1 MPVLTADSIE
11 QINDNS
17 LRLLEKVGLKL
28 EHPGVRELL
37 LAHGAREGS
46 QADTVR
52 LPREMAREALEAAPR
67 RVRLCAM
74 DGTEVTLTAH
84 GPSVFWTVNAI
95 YGAEGD
101 TVTPID
107 EAWFARMC
115 RVAQACKHLHAT
127 VAPSIADYPANCRDF
142 VGLRLLAEHTTRHLR
157 PCIYTPEGTI
167 ALREMG
173 EVLVGG
179 TTLRERPVYSLGFTS
194 VSPLTWSPFA
204 LEVFTKSSGHGVPI
218 MINAEPIAG
227 ATGPV
232 TLAGSLSLANAEAL
246 GGLVILQLLEPGRP
260 CVFNLG
266 FNHVLDMKTAV
277 TRTGCPECALMQ
289 AAGAELS
296 RFHGLPSASWAS
308 TESMVPD
315 AQAALE
321 KSVMSLMHALST
333 VNIIWG
339 IGQLESQRTISLPQM
354 LIDDEIAGIA
364 RRVQRGLEVS
374 EETLAY
380 DVVAELGNKADYL
393 GHDHTLRHYRD
404 EVHYGD
410 LVWTNRREPWEQAGA
425 KTMLQRAQER
435 VEDILSEPAACLLPE
450 DVQTELLAIQTRWM
464 EQQRTG

>member
-1 MPVLTADSIE
+1 MPVLTAAGLE
-11 QINDNS
+11 HINENS
-17 LRLLEKVGLKL
+17 LRLLENVGLRL
-28 EHPGVRELL
+28 EQPQVQELL
-37 LAHGAREGS
+37 LSSGAREGGRPG
-46 QADTVR
+46 VIC
-52 LPREMAREALEAAPR
+52 LPRPMVQDALAAAPKQ
-67 RVRLCAM
+67 VRLCAM
-74 DGTEVTLTAH
+74 DGSEVALTAH

-95 YGAEGD
+95 YAAEGD

-107 EAWFARMC
+107 EACFIRMC
-115 RVAQACKHLHAT
+115 QVAQACKHLHAT

-157 PCIYTPEGTI
+157 PCIYTPQGTI
-167 ALREMG
+167 AMREMG
-173 EVLVGG
+173 EVLAGDA
-179 TTLRERPVYSLGFTS
+179 TLRERPVYSLGFTS

-204 LEVFTKSSGHGVPI
+204 LDVFVKSSGHGVPI

-246 GGLVILQLLEPGRP
+246 GGLVIVQLLEPGRP

-289 AAGAELS
+289 AAGAEIS
-296 RFHGLPSASWAS
+296 RSHGLPSASWAS

-315 AQAALE
+315 SQAALE

-364 RRVQRGLEVS
+364 LRAQRGIEVT

-380 DVVAELGNKADYL
+380 DVVAELGNEADYL
-393 GHDHTLRHYRD
+393 GHDHTLRHYRS

-410 LVWTNRREPWEQAGA
+410 LIWTNRREPWEQAGA
-425 KTMLQRAQER
+425 QTMLQRAEER
-435 VEDILSEPAACLLPE
+435 VDDILSEAAECLLPQ
-450 DVQTELLAIQTRWM
+450 DVQAELLAIQSRWM